1 MLVFMHYISTLCSV
15 SLRSGLK
22 NFIKLY
28 SFFHFLYKYIKADVI
43 FKSVYMPK
51 ILFFLKRRT
60 MVLISYCY
68 FAFLSVRYYGEK
80 QCYCMS
86 EDFILHYGHCHSQ
99 KSCRLLENHEKPT
112 KARDQQNL
120 QCHMTV
126 RTLQCHVTIG
136 ANHGH
141 VINKTCNIM

>member
-22 NFIKLY
+22 IFIKLY
-28 SFFHFLYKYIKADVI
+28 IFFFIFCTNILKLMLSLNQYICQK
-43 FKSVYMPK
+43 
-51 ILFFLKRRT
+51 FFLKRRT

-86 EDFILHYGHCHSQ
+86 EDFILHYGHCHPQ

-136 ANHGH
+136 VNNGH
-141 VINKTCNIM
+141 MINKTCNIM

>member
-22 NFIKLY
+22 KFIKLY
-28 SFFHFLYKYIKADVI
+28 FFFFIFCTNILKLMLSLNQYICQK
-43 FKSVYMPK
+43 
-51 ILFFLKRRT
+51 FFLKRRT
-60 MVLISYCY
+60 MVLISYCC
-68 FAFLSVRYYGEK
+68 FAFLSIRYYGEK

-86 EDFILHYGHCHSQ
+86 EDFILHYGNCHSQ
-99 KSCRLLENHEKPT
+99 KSCRLLKNHEKPT
-112 KARDQQNL
+112 KAQDQQNL
-120 QCHMTV
+120 QCHMTL

-136 ANHGH
+136 ANNGH

>member
-22 NFIKLY
+22 KFIKLY

-51 ILFFLKRRT
+51 ILF
-60 MVLISYCY
+60 
-68 FAFLSVRYYGEK
+68 EK
-80 QCYCMS
+80 
-86 EDFILHYGHCHSQ
+86 ENNGTNFILLFCIFINQILWLEVVLLYVIRFYSTLWPLPFTEILQ
-99 KSCRLLENHEKPT
+99 TFRESCKT
-112 KARDQQNL
+112 YKGARDQQNL

-136 ANHGH
+136 AQPWS
-141 VINKTCNIM
+141 CD

>member
-28 SFFHFLYKYIKADVI
+28 FFFFIFCTNILKLMLSLNQYICQK
-43 FKSVYMPK
+43 
-51 ILFFLKRRT
+51 FFLKRRT

-68 FAFLSVRYYGEK
+68 FAFLSIRYYGEK

-112 KARDQQNL
+112 KALDQQNL

-136 ANHGH
+136 ANNGH

>member
-22 NFIKLY
+22 KFIKLY

-51 ILFFLKRRT
+51 ILF
-60 MVLISYCY
+60 
-68 FAFLSVRYYGEK
+68 EK
-80 QCYCMS
+80 
-86 EDFILHYGHCHSQ
+86 ENNGTNFILLFCIFINQILWREVVLLYVRRFYCTLWQ
-99 KSCRLLENHEKPT
+99 LPFTEILQTLRESCKTYNGR
-112 KARDQQNL
+112 RDQQNL

>member
-28 SFFHFLYKYIKADVI
+28 IFFFIFCTNILKLMLSLNQYICQK
-43 FKSVYMPK
+43 
-51 ILFFLKRRT
+51 FFLKRRT

-112 KARDQQNL
+112 KAQDQQNL
-120 QCHMTV
+120 QCHMTL

-136 ANHGH
+136 ANNGH